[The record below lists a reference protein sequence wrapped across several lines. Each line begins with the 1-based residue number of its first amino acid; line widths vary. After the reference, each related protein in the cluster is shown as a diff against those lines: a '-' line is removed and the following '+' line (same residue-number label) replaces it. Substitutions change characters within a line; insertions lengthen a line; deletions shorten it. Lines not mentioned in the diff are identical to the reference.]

1 MTFAQLLQRGRIRGL
16 TPCIGTHTLA
26 RTLGSEWGP
35 AGSLSSTERGQVEEE
50 MARLW
55 RDDVSLFYEEA
66 GQGEPPLVLI
76 HCWGG
81 DHRLMARQHEHFQRH
96 HRVVSLDLRGHGE
109 SDKPHADYTIGAFAD
124 DVCFA
129 IRELRLSK
137 PVLVGHSMGGTIA
150 LETAVR
156 CPDLVSG
163 VVILEAL
170 VVAPTALVDQFRQ
183 VLDGIKGPA
192 YEAVMRQFNEQ
203 LLGPTFDASEKAM
216 FLDRMVKTPQHAAAS
231 ALEDLL
237 RYDSASA
244 AAKCKA
250 PIIYV
255 SSGPWYTDVQRFRE
269 LCPQL
274 VTAQTVGS
282 GHHLQWQAADQV
294 NAIIDG
300 FISAYVKHP
309 VAVA

>member
-1 MTFAQLLQRGRIRGL
+1 
-16 TPCIGTHTLA
+16 
-26 RTLGSEWGP
+26 
-35 AGSLSSTERGQVEEE
+35 
-50 MARLW
+50 
-55 RDDVSLFYEEA
+55 
-66 GQGEPPLVLI
+66 
-76 HCWGG
+76 
-81 DHRLMARQHEHFQRH
+81 
-96 HRVVSLDLRGHGE
+96 
-109 SDKPHADYTIGAFAD
+109 
-124 DVCFA
+124 
-129 IRELRLSK
+129 
-137 PVLVGHSMGGTIA
+137 MGGTIA
-150 LETAVR
+150 LDTAVR

-170 VVAPTALVDQFRQ
+170 VVAPTALVDQFRP

-203 LLGPTFDASEKAM
+203 LLGPTFDAREKAT
-216 FLDRMVKTPQHAAAS
+216 FLERMVKTPQHAAAS

-244 AAKCKA
+244 ATKCKA
-250 PIIYV
+250 PIVYV

-309 VAVA
+309 VVVA